1 MRVKSI
7 YMGINIRISLVVQ
20 WLRFYASTGGVV
32 ESIAG
37 QETKIPHARWYDQ
50 KVEKKQK
57 AKQNKK
63 KCVENKLWWF

>member
-1 MRVKSI
+1 M
-7 YMGINIRISLVVQ
+7 
-20 WLRFYASTGGVV
+20 

-37 QETKIPHARWYDQ
+37 QETKIPHVRWYDQ

-63 KCVENKLWWF
+63 KCVAWRIPGTGACWAAVHGVTESRT